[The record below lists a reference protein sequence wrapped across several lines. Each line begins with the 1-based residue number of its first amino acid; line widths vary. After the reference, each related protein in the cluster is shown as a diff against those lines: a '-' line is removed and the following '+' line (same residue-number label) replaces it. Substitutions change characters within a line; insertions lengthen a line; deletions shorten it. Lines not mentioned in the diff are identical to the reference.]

1 MHLVTGREATKIKMC
16 ISPNN
21 ISEVGLVACHKCW
34 QCRENRV
41 NDYVGR
47 CIAES
52 HNSDLTLSI
61 TLTYGDGDTP
71 ESATLVYKHYQL
83 FMKNLRNAGYKVRYI
98 VAGEY
103 GSTKGRAHWHA
114 ILFFKGK
121 VPKNIEFNKRI
132 NWKHWDK
139 GYSFI
144 EKPHY
149 KSIRYVLKYLQKDTD
164 KDVSNTHFAL
174 SKKPP
179 LGDQYFK
186 ELAKKYVDSGL
197 APQTFMYS
205 FDNEFD
211 GQGNRREFMIQ
222 GKTRENF
229 CKYYL
234 HEWLDQHA
242 FSNRKMPYS
251 DIIEEY
257 EDKLV
262 GSDPVALWQ
271 ELFNHL
277 QSKNDRWHAPQIQNY
292 DDEFV
297 VIKNIAN
304 QWNLLWLRPMTEEE
318 KVLTHGS

>member
-1 MHLVTGREATKIKMC
+1 MC

-34 QCRENRV
+34 QCRENKV

-52 HNSDLTLSI
+52 HHSDETLSV

-83 FMKNLRNAGYKVRYI
+83 FIKSLRNEGYKVRYI

-121 VPKNIEFNKRI
+121 VPKNIEYDKRI
-132 NWKHWDK
+132 NWKHWNR

-144 EKPHY
+144 EKPSY
-149 KSIRYVLKYLQKDTD
+149 KSYRYVMKYILKDTQLD
-164 KDVSNTHFAL
+164 IQNGHFSL

-179 LGDQYFK
+179 LGDHYFK

-242 FSNRKMPYS
+242 FSNRKMPDS
-251 DIIEEY
+251 DIIEEF
-257 EDKLV
+257 EDQLLLD
-262 GSDPVALWQ
+262 DPIEQWKTLISEMA
-271 ELFNHL
+271 N
-277 QSKNDRWHAPQIQNY
+277 KNDRWHPPSLQNY
-292 DDEFV
+292 DDTHL
-297 VIKNIAN
+297 VIKSIAN
-304 QWNLLWLRPMTEEE
+304 EWNVIKYGT
-318 KVLTHGS
+318 

>member
-1 MHLVTGREATKIKMC
+1 MC

-34 QCRENRV
+34 QCRENKV

-52 HNSDLTLSI
+52 HHSDETLSI

-83 FMKNLRNAGYKVRYI
+83 FMKSLRNEGYKVRYI

-121 VPKNIEFNKRI
+121 VPKIIEYNKRI
-132 NWKHWDK
+132 QWKHWDR

-164 KDVSNTHFAL
+164 KDINNTHFAL

-229 CKYYL
+229 CRYYL
-234 HEWLDQHA
+234 HEWLDQYA
-242 FSNRKMPYS
+242 FTNKKMPYS

-257 EDKLV
+257 EDRLV
-262 GSDPVALWQ
+262 SEEPIESWNAMIS
-271 ELFNHL
+271 ELAM
-277 QSKNDRWHAPQIQNY
+277 KNNRWDAPQLQNY
-292 DDEFV
+292 DDTHL
-297 VIKNIAN
+297 VIKSIAN
-304 QWNLLWLRPMTEEE
+304 EWNVIKYGT
-318 KVLTHGS
+318 

>member
-1 MHLVTGREATKIKMC
+1 MC

-34 QCRENRV
+34 QCRENKV

-52 HNSDLTLSI
+52 HHSDETLSI

-83 FMKNLRNAGYKVRYI
+83 FMKSLRNEGYKVRYI

-121 VPKNIEFNKRI
+121 VPKNIEYDKRI
-132 NWKHWDK
+132 HWKHWWHTETK
-139 GYSFI
+139 TPRGYVYI
-144 EKPHY
+144 EKPSY
-149 KSIRYVLKYLQKDTD
+149 KSYRYVMKYILKDTQL
-164 KDVSNTHFAL
+164 DVQNGHFAL

-229 CKYYL
+229 CRYYL
-234 HEWLDQHA
+234 HEWLDQYA
-242 FSNRKMPYS
+242 FTYRKMPQS

-262 GSDPVALWQ
+262 SEHIIQSWQ
-271 ELFNHL
+271 TLLNTM
-277 QSKNDRWHAPQIQNY
+277 QNKNPRWDAPKIVNY
-292 DDEFV
+292 DDEHIV
-297 VIKNIAN
+297 LKSLENE
-304 QWNLLWLRPMTEEE
+304 WNLLWLVPEPKEVE
-318 KVLTHGS
+318 IQPN

>member
-1 MHLVTGREATKIKMC
+1 
-16 ISPNN
+16 
-21 ISEVGLVACHKCW
+21 
-34 QCRENRV
+34 
-41 NDYVGR
+41 
-47 CIAES
+47 
-52 HNSDLTLSI
+52 
-61 TLTYGDGDTP
+61 
-71 ESATLVYKHYQL
+71 
-83 FMKNLRNAGYKVRYI
+83 MKYI
-98 VAGEY
+98 
-103 GSTKGRAHWHA
+103 
-114 ILFFKGK
+114 L
-121 VPKNIEFNKRI
+121 
-132 NWKHWDK
+132 
-139 GYSFI
+139 
-144 EKPHY
+144 
-149 KSIRYVLKYLQKDTD
+149 KDTQL
-164 KDVSNTHFAL
+164 DVQNGHFAL

-179 LGDQYFK
+179 LGDQYFR

-262 GSDPVALWQ
+262 GSDPVTLWQ

-318 KVLTHGS
+318 KVLTHGT

>member
-1 MHLVTGREATKIKMC
+1 MC

-34 QCRENRV
+34 QCRENKV

-52 HNSDLTLSI
+52 HHSDETLSV

-83 FMKNLRNAGYKVRYI
+83 FMKSLRNEGYKVRYI

-121 VPKNIEFNKRI
+121 VPKNIEFDKRI
-132 NWKHWDK
+132 HWKHWWDTESK
-139 GYSFI
+139 TPRGYVYI
-144 EKPHY
+144 EKPSY
-149 KSIRYVLKYLQKDTD
+149 KSYRYVMKYILKDT
-164 KDVSNTHFAL
+164 KLDVQNGHFAL

-211 GQGNRREFMIQ
+211 SQGNRREFMIQ

-257 EDKLV
+257 EDQLIKD
-262 GSDPVALWQ
+262 DPIEQWHTFISEMA
-271 ELFNHL
+271 N
-277 QSKNDRWHAPQIQNY
+277 KNSRWHAPELQNY
-292 DDEFV
+292 DDTYL
-297 VIKNIAN
+297 VIKSIAN
-304 QWNLLWLRPMTEEE
+304 EWNVIKYGT
-318 KVLTHGS
+318 

>member
-1 MHLVTGREATKIKMC
+1 MC

-34 QCRENRV
+34 QCRENKV

-52 HNSDLTLSI
+52 HHSDETLSI

-83 FMKNLRNAGYKVRYI
+83 FMKSLRNEGYKVRYI

-103 GSTKGRAHWHA
+103 GSIKGRAHWHA

-121 VPKNIEFNKRI
+121 VPKNIEYDKRI
-132 NWKHWDK
+132 NWKHWNR
-139 GYSFI
+139 GYSYI
-144 EKPHY
+144 EKPSY
-149 KSIRYVLKYLQKDTD
+149 KSYRYVMKYILKDTNQD
-164 KDVSNTHFAL
+164 IHNGHFAL

-179 LGDQYFK
+179 LGDTYFR

-197 APQTFMYS
+197 APQTFMYQ

-211 GQGNRREFMIQ
+211 GQQKRREFMIQ

-234 HEWLDQHA
+234 HEWLEQNA
-242 FSNRKMPYS
+242 FSHKKMPYS

-257 EDKLV
+257 EDTLI
-262 GSDPVALWQ
+262 GDDPIVLWQ
-271 ELFNHL
+271 NTITELAN
-277 QSKNDRWHAPQIQNY
+277 KNDNWNPVSLENY
-292 DDEFV
+292 DDTHL
-297 VIKNIAN
+297 VIKSMAN
-304 QWNLLWLRPMTEEE
+304 EWNLIKYNTMET
-318 KVLTHGS
+318 K

>member
-1 MHLVTGREATKIKMC
+1 MC

-34 QCRENRV
+34 QCRENKV

-52 HNSDLTLSI
+52 HHSDETLSI

-83 FMKNLRNAGYKVRYI
+83 FMKSLRNEGYKVRYI

-121 VPKNIEFNKRI
+121 VPKNIEYDKRT
-132 NWKHWDK
+132 NWKHWNR

-144 EKPHY
+144 EKPSY
-149 KSIRYVLKYLQKDTD
+149 KSYRYVMKYILKDTQL
-164 KDVSNTHFAL
+164 DVQNGHFAL

-179 LGDQYFK
+179 LGDQYFQN
-186 ELAKKYVDSGL
+186 LAKKYVDSGL

-229 CKYYL
+229 CRYYI
-234 HEWLDQHA
+234 HEWLDQYA
-242 FSNRKMPYS
+242 FTHRKMPQS

-262 GSDPVALWQ
+262 SEDIIQSWQ
-271 ELFNHL
+271 TLLNNM
-277 QSKNDRWHAPQIQNY
+277 QNKNPRWDAPKIVNY
-292 DDEFV
+292 DDEHIV
-297 VIKNIAN
+297 LKSLENE
-304 QWNLLWLRPMTEEE
+304 WNLLWLVPEPKEVE
-318 KVLTHGS
+318 IQPN